1 VSAERQRI
9 DVQQQTGGRTK
20 ENLPAMKELSPAT
33 LDGRAIAL
41 ARHIARGDVDAAN
54 KTVPPLSLEEAGA
67 QIISLARLCAQLLRR
82 VPNGDA
88 LLNEWALDI
97 AKRSS

>member
-1 VSAERQRI
+1 
-9 DVQQQTGGRTK
+9 
-20 ENLPAMKELSPAT
+20 MKDLSS
-33 LDGRAIAL
+33 DIHNGRAIAL

-54 KTVPPLSLEEAGA
+54 KTVPPLSLDEAGA
-67 QIISLARLCAQLLRR
+67 QIVSLTRLCAQLLRR

-97 AKRSS
+97 AKKG